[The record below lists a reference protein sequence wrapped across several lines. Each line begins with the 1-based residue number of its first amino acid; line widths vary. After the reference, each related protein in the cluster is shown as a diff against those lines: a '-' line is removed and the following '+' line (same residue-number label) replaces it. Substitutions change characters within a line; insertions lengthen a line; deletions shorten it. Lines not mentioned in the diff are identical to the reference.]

1 MDMAK
6 PIIRFKGYQDD
17 WEQRKLGDLT
27 EELSEY
33 ATMASGLPLLTSSRS
48 GLMYQSDFRDR
59 KTTTSD
65 ETLFSIV
72 PKGSCTYRHMSDDDI
87 FHLNINVLEKGLVSR
102 EYPVFISS
110 ENNDLE
116 FIIQHI
122 NSSDR
127 FRAFCKGQKKGGTRT
142 RLYYKTLCEF
152 EMMIPSIEEQKKI
165 SATLHSLDYLITLHQ
180 RKCDETKRLKKYMLQ
195 KMFPQNGEKVPEIR
209 FSGFTD
215 DWEQR
220 KVTDLGEIYIGL
232 VTTMTEHYTDKGHLL
247 IRNSDIK
254 DGYFE
259 FGENPIYLDEEF
271 SEQNK
276 SRMHQLGDVI
286 TVHTGDI
293 GTSAVI
299 GENEVNSIGF
309 ATIVTRPN
317 QEILDSN
324 YFATYLNTDTH
335 KQWAISMATG
345 DGRSNYNLKDY
356 TKLVVPIPEIEE
368 QKKIA
373 TCIVNLNSLITLHQ
387 RELENLQNI
396 KKFMLGKMFV

>member
-1 MDMAK
+1 MHTEA
-6 PIIRFKGYQDD
+6 IFA

-180 RKCDETKRLKKYMLQ
+180 QKYFYHIYTFNQTK
-195 KMFPQNGEKVPEIR
+195 
-209 FSGFTD
+209 
-215 DWEQR
+215 
-220 KVTDLGEIYIGL
+220 
-232 VTTMTEHYTDKGHLL
+232 
-247 IRNSDIK
+247 
-254 DGYFE
+254 
-259 FGENPIYLDEEF
+259 
-271 SEQNK
+271 
-276 SRMHQLGDVI
+276 
-286 TVHTGDI
+286 
-293 GTSAVI
+293 
-299 GENEVNSIGF
+299 
-309 ATIVTRPN
+309 
-317 QEILDSN
+317 
-324 YFATYLNTDTH
+324 
-335 KQWAISMATG
+335 
-345 DGRSNYNLKDY
+345 
-356 TKLVVPIPEIEE
+356 
-368 QKKIA
+368 
-373 TCIVNLNSLITLHQ
+373 
-387 RELENLQNI
+387 EL
-396 KKFMLGKMFV
+396 